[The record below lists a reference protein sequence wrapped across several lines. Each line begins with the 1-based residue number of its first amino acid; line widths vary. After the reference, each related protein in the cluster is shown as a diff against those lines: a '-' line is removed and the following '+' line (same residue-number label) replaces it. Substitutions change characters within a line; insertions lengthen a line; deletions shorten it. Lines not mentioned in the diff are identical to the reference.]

1 MDYTKLPIILIGNYI
16 WGKASGA
23 ISGSTKLPTS
33 VWNTDAY
40 TITPPIFAVN
50 DSNAITNVTPY
61 ILYDYLFTG
70 IDAKMFPMIREEAT
84 LSIVAPWNELYPI
97 KNFIY
102 DILSQFD
109 DSADAVNNYVNDS
122 GIRFKYIKVRQD
134 NYSLNEKQQISLQ
147 SGLYISTL
155 YLTYE
160 YTRV

>member
-1 MDYTKLPIILIGNYI
+1 MDYTKLPVILIGNYL
-16 WGKASGA
+16 WDKARGA
-23 ISGSTKLPTS
+23 ISGSSKLPTS
-33 VWNTDAY
+33 VWNVDQY

-50 DSNAITNVTPY
+50 DANAVTDKTPY
-61 ILYDYLFTG
+61 ILYDYLYTG
-70 IDAKMFPMIREEAT
+70 VDTKTFPMIKEEAT

-102 DILSQFD
+102 DVLSQFD
-109 DSADAVNNYVNDS
+109 ISAQAMNAHLDDSE
-122 GIRFKYIKVRQD
+122 IKFKCIKVRQD
-134 NYSLNEKQQISLQ
+134 NYSLNEKAPVSLE